1 MVLAEVL
8 HYVACDSRV
17 SIVTTIPTVIVTI
30 APKIR
35 TFGLDSK
42 FLSRLDNLTLLNISY
57 SFHVKYLRKYPN
69 YTQIISLSWG
79 SGSVWRLFMDTIISL
94 SNLIH
99 ETSADSTNTV

>member
-17 SIVTTIPTVIVTI
+17 SIVTIIPTVIVTI
-30 APKIR
+30 APKIT

-57 SFHVKYLRKYPN
+57 SFHVKYLRKYP
-69 YTQIISLSWG
+69 IIPKSSIDALMEFRFSLAA
-79 SGSVWRLFMDTIISL
+79 
-94 SNLIH
+94 IH
-99 ETSADSTNTV
+99 RYNNFFIKSYP

>member
-30 APKIR
+30 APKIT

-42 FLSRLDNLTLLNISY
+42 FLSRLDNLKLLNISY

-69 YTQIISLSWG
+69 YTQIIY
-79 SGSVWRLFMDTIISL
+79 
-94 SNLIH
+94 
-99 ETSADSTNTV
+99 